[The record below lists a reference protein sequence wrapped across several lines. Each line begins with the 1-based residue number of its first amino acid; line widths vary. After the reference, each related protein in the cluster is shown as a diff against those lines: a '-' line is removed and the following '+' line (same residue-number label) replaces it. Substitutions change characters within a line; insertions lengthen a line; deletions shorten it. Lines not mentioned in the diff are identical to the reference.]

1 MALEN
6 QYHSQETNSSN
17 QSKIVKNTK
26 VIAISEA
33 SQEQNLYLELDE
45 VLENK
50 RLTPLQRLD
59 EFFQLLF
66 SARKIISLKAS
77 DFKQWQI
84 KFSKLI
90 SEGQKYFDFV
100 NTVSAMDLSEVL
112 LSNYHGMILRFQE
125 NKSEAFFEV
134 WLSSNKRILQA

>member
-1 MALEN
+1 MTPN
-6 QYHSQETNSSN
+6 KQYQSQEINSTETV
-17 QSKIVKNTK
+17 KLVKNTK

-33 SQEQNLYLELDE
+33 SQEQSLLLELDG

-66 SARKIISLKAS
+66 SARKIISLQAS

-100 NTVSAMDLSEVL
+100 NTVSAMDLSEVI
-112 LSNYHGMILRFQE
+112 LSNYHGMMLRFEE
-125 NKSEAFFEV
+125 NKSEAFFDV
-134 WLSSNKRILQA
+134 WLSSHKRILQA